1 MKSPD
6 FIFEVSWEV
15 CNKVGGIHT
24 VVSTKAKSLC
34 KKFAS
39 NYILIGPDIC
49 KDETVV
55 QEFEQEEH
63 MLPYWVEYARNKG
76 LKFRIGRWKS
86 LEDQPT
92 VILVDFTQYFN
103 RKDEIFAELWA
114 DYSLD
119 SITGGWDY
127 IEPCLFGYAAAKIIE
142 SYYEFYLDASNTAV
156 AQFHEWM
163 TGSGVLYLKKRCP
176 QIATAFTTHA
186 TVLGR
191 ALAGN
196 RMPLYGELENYNPD
210 SIASQFN
217 LRAKQSLEKLS
228 AQNSDVFTVVS
239 GITDTECARFFAK
252 KADFITPN
260 GFENSMVPDEKT
272 QSEIRKRVREKI
284 LSTLAV
290 LSGVKLS
297 EDALFVLNSGRYEF
311 YNKGIDVFID
321 ALGKLNR
328 ENNEKEIVAVIAVPA
343 HHISPVLNA
352 EKQNKETIYQ
362 NQDSLERNQDL
373 IFQNQDSDS
382 YLKYTTHRLFDNG
395 NDSVV
400 KRLKECGLDNSESSK
415 VKVLFV
421 PSYLNGAD
429 GVFDEKYFDFLQ
441 AFDLTVFPSYYE
453 PWGYTPMESI
463 AFGVPTL
470 TTTLAGF
477 GLWMQDKVSKDGK
490 TVRIVSRT
498 DFDYENCVAE
508 IAEYIKEYSE
518 TSVEERKT
526 IKQQCKILSDTVV
539 WERLVEN
546 YYKAY
551 DFALNKAAQRQE
563 MFKHKQ
569 AVFECCGN
577 IQPQSFNTAHWR
589 KVFFRQQLPK
599 RLAGLEKLSQNLWW
613 SWNKEAYELFESIDA
628 EKFALCNHN
637 PLPLL
642 ESLSL
647 DDVDRLLRDEVF
659 LAKMD
664 KVEKDFDAY
673 MQKQVF
679 SNDEMIAYFSMEYG
693 IDDCLKIFSGGLG
706 ILAGD
711 YLKQASDSAKN
722 IIGIGLL
729 YRYGYFT
736 QRITHQ
742 GEQQCEYNAQKFSH
756 LPLKAVRNEKGEWCK
771 VSLTLPGRNLEAK
784 IWRIDVGRVS
794 LYLLDTD
801 VESNSEE
808 DRFISS
814 RLYGGDS
821 ENRLKQEIL
830 LGMGGVKLIKEL
842 SLPVSLYHN
851 NEGHAAFSSLERM
864 KQYLQT
870 QKYTYAQA
878 KELVRATT
886 LFTTHTP
893 VAAGHDMFEEGLLR
907 AYMGYFAERLTI
919 SWQEFMNLGRMDEN
933 DGTKFSMSVLA
944 MNFSAQVNA
953 VSLIHRDVS
962 RKMFAPLYKG
972 YFPDEL
978 YIDYVTNGVHNLT
991 WTSQSWQKLYRDT
1004 FSEDYLADVSNQN
1017 YWNKIKSVDNSVLWQ
1032 LHKKEKESLVE
1043 FIKSRLQKEYTLRAE
1058 NPQVY
1063 FETIKKFDSEK
1074 LTVGFARRFATYKRA
1089 DLLFSNLDKLKEI
1102 VDKGVQFV
1110 FAGKAHPQ
1118 DKAGADLIRRIIE
1131 VSRMPQFLG
1140 SIIFIENYDMSVAK
1154 RLVSGVDLWLNLP
1167 TRPLEASGTS
1177 GEKAVMNGVV
1187 NFSVL
1192 DGWWAEGYRE
1202 DAGWALPKEVIN
1214 PSNDYQN
1221 AFDAQMLYDI
1231 FLSEIIPAYYQR
1243 NQNDVS
1249 DIWCE
1254 KMKNTIADIAPHY
1267 TMKRQLDD
1275 YYDKFYSKML
1285 IRKQLLETA
1294 DASIAKDYAL
1304 WKENVSRFWSSVQP
1318 IEFKYPH
1325 SEREA
1330 LSVRDEFSLE
1340 VVLYIAELKASE
1352 VGVELI
1358 MANKENEQVMTYSE
1372 IIPFELIESGNK
1384 KARYRVLIKAPVAGV
1399 HDYAI
1404 RIYPHCEL
1412 TPHRQD
1418 FPLVKWI

>member
-55 QEFEQEEH
+55 QEFEQEEQ

-76 LKFRIGRWKS
+76 LKFRIGRWKT

-103 RKDEIFAELWA
+103 QKDEILAELWTE
-114 DYSLD
+114 YSLD

-127 IEPCLFGYAAAKIIE
+127 IEPCLFGYAAAKVIE
-142 SYYEFYLDASNTAV
+142 SYYEFYFDASNTSV

-196 RMPLYGELENYNPD
+196 RMPLYGALENYNPD

-217 LRAKQSLEKLS
+217 LRAKYSLEKLS
-228 AQNSDVFTVVS
+228 AQHSDVFTVVS
-239 GITDTECARFFAK
+239 GITDSECRRFFGK
-252 KADFITPN
+252 NADFITPN
-260 GFENSMVPDEKT
+260 GFENSIVPDAE
-272 QSEIRKRVREKI
+272 QQNIIRKRVREKI
-284 LSTLAV
+284 SLA
-290 LSGVKLS
+290 LAALTGGKPS

-311 YNKGIDVFID
+311 YNKGIDVFIE
-321 ALGKLNR
+321 ALGKLNL
-328 ENNEKEIVAVIAVPA
+328 EKSEKEIVAVIAVPA
-343 HHISPVLNA
+343 YHIAPALNL
-352 EKQNKETIYQ
+352 EEQNKETISQ
-362 NQDSLERNQDL
+362 NQDSLERNQET
-373 IFQNQDSDS
+373 ISRNQDSDS
-382 YLKYTTHRLFDNG
+382 YLRHTTHRLFDSE

-400 KRLKECGLDNSESSK
+400 RKLRECGLDNSEASM

-429 GVFDEKYFDFLQ
+429 GVFNEEYFDFLQ

-463 AFGVPTL
+463 AYGVPTL

-477 GLWMQDKVSKDGK
+477 GLWMQNKVSRGEN
-490 TVRIVSRT
+490 TIRIVPRSDS
-498 DFDYENCVAE
+498 DFAQCVNQVAE
-508 IAEYIKEYSE
+508 CIKEYTELS
-518 TSVEERKT
+518 SEERET
-526 IKQQCKILSDTVV
+526 IKRQCKTLSNTIV
-539 WERLVEN
+539 WAKLVEN

-551 DFALNKAAQRQE
+551 DFALNKSAQRQE

-569 AVFECCGN
+569 AVFECSGN

-628 EKFALCNHN
+628 EKFALCSHN

-647 DDVDRLLRDEVF
+647 NDVDRLLRDEVF

-664 KVEKDFDAY
+664 KVEKDFDTY
-673 MQKQVF
+673 MQKQIS

-711 YLKQASDSAKN
+711 YLKQASDSGRN

-736 QRITHQ
+736 QRISHQ
-742 GEQQCEYNAQKFSH
+742 GEQLCEYNAQKFSH
-756 LPLKAVRNEKGEWCK
+756 LPLKAVRNSNGEWCK

-784 IWRIDVGRVS
+784 IWRIDIGRVP

-801 VESNSEE
+801 VESNNAE
-808 DRFISS
+808 DRNISS

-821 ENRLKQEIL
+821 ENRLKQELL
-830 LGMGGVKLIKEL
+830 LGIGGVKLIEEL

-870 QKYTYAQA
+870 HKYTYAQA

-919 SWQEFMNLGRMDEN
+919 SWQEFMNLGRMVEN

-1004 FSEDYLADVSNQN
+1004 FSEDYLVDVSNQN

-1043 FIKSRLQKEYTLRAE
+1043 FIKSRLQKEYALRAE

-1063 FETIKKFDSEK
+1063 FETIKKFDSRK

-1221 AFDAQMLYDI
+1221 AFDAQMLYDV
-1231 FLSEIIPAYYQR
+1231 FLTEIIPTYYQR

-1249 DIWCE
+1249 DKWCE
-1254 KMKNTIADIAPHY
+1254 KMKNTIANIAPHY

-1275 YYDKFYSKML
+1275 YYDKFYSKM
-1285 IRKQLLETA
+1285 IVRKRLLDKN
-1294 DASIAKDYAL
+1294 DASLAKDYAL
-1304 WKENVSRFWSSVQP
+1304 WKENVSKFWSSVQP

-1330 LSVRDEFSLE
+1330 MSVRDEFSLE
-1340 VVLYIAELKASE
+1340 VILYIAELKASE

-1358 MANKENEQVMTYSE
+1358 MANKENEQITTYSD
-1372 IIPFELIESGNK
+1372 IIPFELIESRNK
-1384 KARYRVLIKAPVAGV
+1384 KARYRVLIKAPAAGV

-1404 RIYPHCEL
+1404 RIYPHCKL
-1412 TPHRQD
+1412 MPHRQD

>member
-142 SYYEFYLDASNTAV
+142 SYYEFYLDAGNTAV

-260 GFENSMVPDEKT
+260 GFENSMVPDENT

-284 LSTLAV
+284 VSTVAA

-328 ENNEKEIVAVIAVPA
+328 ENNGKEIVAVIAVPA

-382 YLKYTTHRLFDNG
+382 YLKYTTHRLFDSG

-551 DFALNKAAQRQE
+551 DFALNKSAQRQE

-589 KVFFRQQLPK
+589 K
-599 RLAGLEKLSQNLWW
+599 
-613 SWNKEAYELFESIDA
+613 
-628 EKFALCNHN
+628 
-637 PLPLL
+637 
-642 ESLSL
+642 
-647 DDVDRLLRDEVF
+647 
-659 LAKMD
+659 
-664 KVEKDFDAY
+664 
-673 MQKQVF
+673 
-679 SNDEMIAYFSMEYG
+679 
-693 IDDCLKIFSGGLG
+693 
-706 ILAGD
+706 
-711 YLKQASDSAKN
+711 
-722 IIGIGLL
+722 IG
-729 YRYGYFT
+729 
-736 QRITHQ
+736 
-742 GEQQCEYNAQKFSH
+742 
-756 LPLKAVRNEKGEWCK
+756 
-771 VSLTLPGRNLEAK
+771 
-784 IWRIDVGRVS
+784 
-794 LYLLDTD
+794 
-801 VESNSEE
+801 
-808 DRFISS
+808 
-814 RLYGGDS
+814 
-821 ENRLKQEIL
+821 
-830 LGMGGVKLIKEL
+830 
-842 SLPVSLYHN
+842 
-851 NEGHAAFSSLERM
+851 
-864 KQYLQT
+864 
-870 QKYTYAQA
+870 
-878 KELVRATT
+878 
-886 LFTTHTP
+886 
-893 VAAGHDMFEEGLLR
+893 
-907 AYMGYFAERLTI
+907 
-919 SWQEFMNLGRMDEN
+919 
-933 DGTKFSMSVLA
+933 
-944 MNFSAQVNA
+944 
-953 VSLIHRDVS
+953 
-962 RKMFAPLYKG
+962 
-972 YFPDEL
+972 
-978 YIDYVTNGVHNLT
+978 
-991 WTSQSWQKLYRDT
+991 WT
-1004 FSEDYLADVSNQN
+1004 
-1017 YWNKIKSVDNSVLWQ
+1017 
-1032 LHKKEKESLVE
+1032 
-1043 FIKSRLQKEYTLRAE
+1043 
-1058 NPQVY
+1058 
-1063 FETIKKFDSEK
+1063 
-1074 LTVGFARRFATYKRA
+1074 
-1089 DLLFSNLDKLKEI
+1089 
-1102 VDKGVQFV
+1102 
-1110 FAGKAHPQ
+1110 
-1118 DKAGADLIRRIIE
+1118 
-1131 VSRMPQFLG
+1131 
-1140 SIIFIENYDMSVAK
+1140 
-1154 RLVSGVDLWLNLP
+1154 
-1167 TRPLEASGTS
+1167 
-1177 GEKAVMNGVV
+1177 
-1187 NFSVL
+1187 
-1192 DGWWAEGYRE
+1192 
-1202 DAGWALPKEVIN
+1202 
-1214 PSNDYQN
+1214 
-1221 AFDAQMLYDI
+1221 
-1231 FLSEIIPAYYQR
+1231 
-1243 NQNDVS
+1243 
-1249 DIWCE
+1249 
-1254 KMKNTIADIAPHY
+1254 
-1267 TMKRQLDD
+1267 
-1275 YYDKFYSKML
+1275 
-1285 IRKQLLETA
+1285 
-1294 DASIAKDYAL
+1294 
-1304 WKENVSRFWSSVQP
+1304 
-1318 IEFKYPH
+1318 
-1325 SEREA
+1325 
-1330 LSVRDEFSLE
+1330 
-1340 VVLYIAELKASE
+1340 
-1352 VGVELI
+1352 
-1358 MANKENEQVMTYSE
+1358 
-1372 IIPFELIESGNK
+1372 
-1384 KARYRVLIKAPVAGV
+1384 
-1399 HDYAI
+1399 
-1404 RIYPHCEL
+1404 
-1412 TPHRQD
+1412 
-1418 FPLVKWI
+1418 